1 MFIVANRVPVAEA
14 YREMF
19 EARFQ
24 ARSGQIEKQPGL
36 VRMQV
41 LKPSSPD
48 TPYVVLTSW
57 QDRAAFEN
65 WVGSDDFRQA
75 HANPMPKEAFAG
87 EGAIE
92 MHEVIIEAESD
103 NKKD

>member
-14 YREMF
+14 YQEMF

-24 ARSGQIEKQPGL
+24 ARSGQIDKQPGF

-41 LKPSSPD
+41 LKPSNPD
-48 TPYVVLTSW
+48 TPYIVLTSW

-75 HANPMPKEAFAG
+75 HANPMPKEAFTG

-92 MHEVIIEAESD
+92 MHEVIIDAESA
-103 NKKD
+103 KA

>member
-1 MFIVANRVPVAEA
+1 MFIVANRVPVAED

-24 ARSGQIEKQPGL
+24 ARSGQIEKQAGF

-41 LKPSSPD
+41 LKPSGPE

-57 QDRAAFEN
+57 QDKAAFEN
-65 WVGSDDFRQA
+65 WVGSEDFKQA
-75 HANPMPKEAFAG
+75 HANPMPKEAFDG

-92 MHEVIIEAESD
+92 MHEVIIQAESA
-103 NKKD
+103 

>member
-1 MFIVANRVPVAEA
+1 MFIVANRVPVTEA
-14 YREMF
+14 FEEMF

-24 ARSGQIEKQPGL
+24 ARSGQIEKQPGF

-41 LKPSSPD
+41 LKPSDPD
-48 TPYVVLTSW
+48 TPYIVLTSW
-57 QDRAAFEN
+57 QDKAAFEN

-92 MHEVIIEAESD
+92 MHEVIIEAESAKA
-103 NKKD
+103 N

>member
-1 MFIVANRVPVAEA
+1 MFIVANRVPVAED

-24 ARSGQIEKQPGL
+24 ARSGQIEKQPGF

-41 LKPSSPD
+41 LKPSGSE
-48 TPYVVLTSW
+48 TPYVVLTTW
-57 QDRAAFEN
+57 QDKSAFEN
-65 WVGSDDFRQA
+65 WVGSDDFKQA
-75 HANPMPKEAFAG
+75 HANPMPKEAFNG

-92 MHEVIIEAESD
+92 MHEVIIQAEVS
-103 NKKD
+103 